1 MIASDSGIRRDRLR
15 LMLDECGIHVADVV
29 PLDGAALKSAMS
41 QAADFVLIDLD
52 EACAEKLDPL
62 LNAVETLGVPVLFN
76 DGSDPIPPA
85 DGAESELGRRIHL
98 KLTPR
103 GQA

>member
-1 MIASDSGIRRDRLR
+1 MIASDSDFRRNRLR
-15 LMLDECGIHVADVV
+15 LLLDECGIHVADVV
-29 PLDGAALKSAMS
+29 PLDSAALERAMS

-76 DGSDPIPPA
+76 DGSGPILPA
-85 DGAESELGRRIHL
+85 TDAESELGRRIHL